1 MKNITSL
8 RTTVLHTV
16 NDGVLGDIL
25 KCLFSIEKELVG
37 CLIGTM
43 VGSAG
48 MCIVYNVP
56 LSQEQ
61 RVTLAR
67 SYIPN
72 INVEVI
78 LTKSERLKISFQKI
92 Y

>member
-1 MKNITSL
+1 MENITSL

-16 NDGVLGDIL
+16 NDVVLGGIL
-25 KCLFSIEKELVG
+25 KCLFSIENELVG
-37 CLIGTM
+37 CLIETM

-48 MCIVYNVP
+48 MCIVYNLP
-56 LSQEQ
+56 LSKEQ

-72 INVEVI
+72 INVEGI
-78 LTKSERLKISFQKI
+78 LTKPERLKISFQKSH
-92 Y
+92 

>member
-56 LSQEQ
+56 LSQE
-61 RVTLAR
+61 
-67 SYIPN
+67 
-72 INVEVI
+72 
-78 LTKSERLKISFQKI
+78 
-92 Y
+92 